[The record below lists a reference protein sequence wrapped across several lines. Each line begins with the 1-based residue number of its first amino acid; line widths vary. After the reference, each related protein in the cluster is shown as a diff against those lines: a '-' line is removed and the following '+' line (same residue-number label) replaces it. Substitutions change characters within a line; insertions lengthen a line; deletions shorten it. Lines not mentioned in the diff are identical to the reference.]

1 MEFSLALAYLEPV
14 LALLESQNVTEVMV
28 NGPNKVFVKRYGAAK
43 EFVPIAI
50 SKNAINDAI
59 TALASSS
66 YRQVGTGRAEG
77 LRIIS
82 AQLPGYRIEAWLE
95 PVAVFGPC
103 LTIRKLGSTVFTLE
117 QLVARELLTEAVACY
132 LRDAVQGKKNIFLA
146 GGTGSGKTT
155 LANSLLAVIPDD
167 ERLIVIETI
176 HELNLR
182 QENVLYFEA
191 DPEQGVSVRRLIKSA
206 MRGFPDRIIVGEVRG
221 EEAYDL
227 IYAAKSGH
235 PGTVATLHADD
246 SASILEKLEDM
257 CIEGQPNLPLF
268 SHRKRIASAAH
279 VLGFMQE
286 VRVGNCRELR
296 LCELR
301 EVQGLDTA
309 GNYQTRLIY
318 EYDRFPVLNH

>member
-1 MEFSLALAYLEPV
+1 MKSPLALEFLKPIKE
-14 LALLESQNVTEVMV
+14 LLESKDVTEVMV
-28 NGPNKVFVKRYGAAK
+28 NGPNKVFVKRYGQPK
-43 EFVPIAI
+43 QQVDI
-50 SKNAINDAI
+50 SISGPVISSAI
-59 TALASSS
+59 TALASYSN
-66 YRQVGTGRAEG
+66 REVGVGRGEG
-77 LRIIS
+77 HRIIS

-103 LTIRKLGSTVFTLE
+103 LTIRKLGSSVFKLE
-117 QLVARELLTEAVACY
+117 QLVERKLLTPEIAEYLASAVKAH
-132 LRDAVQGKKNIFLA
+132 KNIFLA

-155 LANSLLAVIPDD
+155 LANSLLDVIPDD
-167 ERLIVIETI
+167 ERMIVIETI

-182 QENVLYFEA
+182 QKNVLYFEA
-191 DPEQGVSVRRLIKSA
+191 DSEQGVTVRRLIKSA

-246 SASILEKLEDM
+246 AASILEKLEDM
-257 CIEGQPNLPLF
+257 CIEGQPNLPLI

-279 VLGFMQE
+279 VLGFMSE
-286 VRVGNCRELR
+286 VKTESGSELR

-301 EVQGLDTA
+301 EVIGLDDR
-309 GNYQTRLIY
+309 N
-318 EYDRFPVLNH
+318 EYDTKLIFEYIRPV

>member
-1 MEFSLALAYLEPV
+1 MKTMALDYLKPVME
-14 LALLESQNVTEVMV
+14 LLKSPNVTEVMI
-28 NGPNKVFVKRYGAAK
+28 NGPDKVFVKRYG
-43 EFVPIAI
+43 VPKQRVADITI
-50 SKNAINDAI
+50 SASTITAAI

-66 YRQVGTGRAEG
+66 NREVGLSRAG
-77 LRIIS
+77 GHRIIS
-82 AQLPGYRIEAWLE
+82 AQMPGYRVEAWLE

-103 LTIRKLGSTVFTLE
+103 LTIRKLGSSVFSLE
-117 QLVARELLTEAVACY
+117 KLVERNLLTADVALYLANAVKA
-132 LRDAVQGKKNIFLA
+132 KKNIFLA

-155 LANSLLAVIPDD
+155 LANSLLSVIPDE
-167 ERLIVIETI
+167 ERIIVIETI

-191 DPEQGVSVRRLIKSA
+191 DNEQGVTVRRLIKSA
-206 MRGFPDRIIVGEVRG
+206 MRGLPDRIIVGEVRG

-246 SASILEKLEDM
+246 AASILEKLEDM
-257 CIEGQPNLPLF
+257 CVEGQPNLPLI

-279 VLGFMQE
+279 VLGFMAE
-286 VRVGNCRELR
+286 VKTGAGSELR

-301 EVQGLDTA
+301 EVAGLDDA
-309 GNYQTRLIY
+309 DNYTTKLIF
-318 EYDRFPVLNH
+318 EYQP

>member
-1 MEFSLALAYLEPV
+1 MDFSLALAYLDSV
-14 LALLESQNVTEVMV
+14 LPLLTSPNVTEVMI
-28 NGPNKVFVKRYGAAK
+28 NGPDKIFVKRYGEAK
-43 EFVPIAI
+43 QFVPISI
-50 SKNAINDAI
+50 RKDAINDAI

-103 LTIRKLGSTVFTLE
+103 LTIRKLGSSVFTLE
-117 QLVARELLTEAVACY
+117 QLVARNLLTEDVARY
-132 LRDAVQGKKNIFLA
+132 LRDAVEGKRNIFLA

-155 LANSLLAVIPDD
+155 LANSLLAVIPDE
-167 ERLIVIETI
+167 ERMIVIETI
-176 HELNLR
+176 HELNL
-182 QENVLYFEA
+182 QQKNVLYFEA
-191 DPEQGVSVRRLIKSA
+191 DAEQGVSVRRLIKSA

-246 SASILEKLEDM
+246 AASILEKLEDM
-257 CIEGQPNLPLF
+257 CIEGQPNLPLL

-286 VRVGNCRELR
+286 VIFGDRRELR

-301 EVQGLDTA
+301 EVLGLDDM
-309 GNYQTRLIY
+309 GNYQTRTIY
-318 EYDRFPVLNH
+318 EYASTL

>member
-1 MEFSLALAYLEPV
+1 MDTSIALDYLKPVME
-14 LALLESQNVTEVMV
+14 LLRSPNVTEVMI
-28 NGPNKVFVKRYGAAK
+28 NGADKVFVKRYGSPK
-43 EFVPIAI
+43 KREPISI
-50 SKNAINDAI
+50 TDKQITSAI
-59 TALASSS
+59 TSLASLNFREVGFSGSS
-66 YRQVGTGRAEG
+66 GH
-77 LRIIS
+77 RIIS
-82 AQLPGYRIEAWLE
+82 AQLKGYRIEAWLA
-95 PVAVFGPC
+95 PVAVNGSC
-103 LTIRKLGSTVFTLE
+103 MTIRKLGSTVFPLE
-117 QLVARELLTEAVACY
+117 ALVERRLLTAEIAQY
-132 LRDAVQGKKNIFLA
+132 LKDAVLNRKNIFLA

-167 ERLIVIETI
+167 QRMIVIETI

-191 DPEQGVSVRRLIKSA
+191 DNEQGVTVRRLIKSA

-246 SASILEKLEDM
+246 AASILEKLEDM
-257 CIEGQPNLPLF
+257 CIEGQPGLPLE

-279 VLGFMQE
+279 VLGFMSE
-286 VRVGNCRELR
+286 VRTETGTELR

-301 EVQGLDTA
+301 EVVGLDANSKYETK
-309 GNYQTRLIY
+309 LLFKHESIY
-318 EYDRFPVLNH
+318 

>member
-1 MEFSLALAYLEPV
+1 MKSSMALDYLKPVME
-14 LALLESQNVTEVMV
+14 LLQSPNVTEVMV
-28 NGPNKVFVKRYGAAK
+28 NGPNKVFVKRYGAPK
-43 EFVPIAI
+43 QQVDITI
-50 SKNAINDAI
+50 SASSITAAI
-59 TALASSS
+59 TNLASASF
-66 YRQVGTGRAEG
+66 REVGLSRTDGH
-77 LRIIS
+77 RIIS
-82 AQLPGYRIEAWLE
+82 AKLPGYRIEAWLE

-103 LTIRKLGSTVFTLE
+103 LTIRKLGSSVFSLE
-117 QLVARELLTEAVACY
+117 KLVERKLLTPEIAEYLSNAVKA
-132 LRDAVQGKKNIFLA
+132 RKNIFLA

-167 ERLIVIETI
+167 ERMIVIETI

-182 QENVLYFEA
+182 QTNVLYFEA
-191 DPEQGVSVRRLIKSA
+191 DSEQGVTVRRLIKSA

-246 SASILEKLEDM
+246 AASILEKLEDM
-257 CIEGQPNLPLF
+257 CIEGQPNLPLS

-279 VLGFMQE
+279 VLGFMSE
-286 VRVGNCRELR
+286 VKTESGSELR

-301 EVQGLDTA
+301 EVVGLDA
-309 GNYQTRLIY
+309 DNNYETKLLF
-318 EYDRFPVLNH
+318 EYHP